1 MSEAFKTLI
10 IGDEQLKRTLGA
22 IGRFS
27 RRPRLAMR
35 DMGAVLEEQA
45 EENFA
50 AEGRPK
56 WQPLSE
62 VTIRARLGGK
72 KAYRKDGGLRK
83 SAERTKQLMKILQD
97 TGQLADS
104 VHSQYGDDYTMI
116 GAGGGEVS
124 KYARIQQLG
133 GKAGCGHK
141 VTIPARPYLPFSAD
155 FKLQPEAEKA
165 LLKTGMEHLRRAAE

>member
-35 DMGAVLEEQA
+35 DMGAVLEEQT

-97 TGQLADS
+97 SGQLAAS
-104 VHSQYGDDYTMI
+104 VHSQYGDDYTMV
-116 GAGGGEVS
+116 GAARP
-124 KYARIQQLG
+124 YARIQQLG
-133 GKAGCGHK
+133 GKAGRGHK